1 MLWKILLT
9 ALVIAGAV
17 LVLKNRRRSAAPPL
31 RLEAAARPV
40 QPPSRLPRLIAG
52 GFVVLMLSGAGFY
65 LFHQWRDNYQV
76 VDVRVVD
83 SRTGNSVVYQAYKGD
98 VEGRSF
104 TTTDGR
110 VVSLAEVE
118 RMELGAAG
126 RPVADLPAAD

>member
-9 ALVIAGAV
+9 ALVIAGA
-17 LVLKNRRRSAAPPL
+17 LVVVKKRSRPAAPIP
-31 RLEAAARPV
+31 RLEAAPGPA
-40 QPPSRLPRLIAG
+40 QTPSRLPRLVAA
-52 GFVVLMLSGAGFY
+52 GFVLLMLTGAGFY

-126 RPVADLPAAD
+126 RAPVQVPASD